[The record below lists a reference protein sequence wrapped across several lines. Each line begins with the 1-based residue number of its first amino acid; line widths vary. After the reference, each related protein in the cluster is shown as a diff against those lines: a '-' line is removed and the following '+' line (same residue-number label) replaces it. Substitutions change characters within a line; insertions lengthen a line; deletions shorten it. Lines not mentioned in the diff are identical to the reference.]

1 METPPP
7 LFLTSKPKPIVTIAI
22 VINRRPPGWGAA
34 LATALQSAG
43 RPAQSGAA
51 PSAGRPAQSGAAPSA
66 RPEPV
71 DWRGM
76 LRSGQLHALQLEQ
89 EALIAGGAGPAGGVG
104 GDDGGTTKASASGRA
119 TAVAATAAE
128 VAAATAAAAAAAAR
142 KRSGAPSSSEV
153 PFSPSRRARAST
165 DGEFATVDEDD
176 DIDGGISGGGGGG
189 GSGGGDDDFGGGM
202 HQPIFAG
209 DGGGNV
215 TGRGGGANAAA
226 AAAAATARGAAAST
240 KRPATAL
247 ERDAARARAIQE
259 KNRHNQRRH
268 RERQRSK
275 LAAAEERVAE
285 LEAVLATT
293 KAENEK
299 LLARVVSS
307 EAGGVPRSALSE
319 MLDAN
324 AELRAALRGC
334 SFAEARRSV
343 EAMHLKE
350 LVSDRRMCASA
361 LAELVD
367 DPTHADP
374 NSPAGKR
381 LAAIME
387 ARHKT
392 VRGFFA
398 SAVKPMHM
406 MFAAFER
413 HDAAAGG
420 PAAMATFAKWFHVL
434 RSLELSPSQ
443 ADALLAAR
451 GRYLAALEPCRHERM
466 QLKSALEA
474 TEPSRDTFG
483 ARSLRQLTAQSAAEA
498 LCGVLQREDTAAAD
512 LEKTAMRVL
521 SHAQF
526 ALAYVAG
533 APSMPDWL
541 AVANLLSNDPSG
553 PGGSGLGAGNTTRD
567 SGSVG
572 GDTLGALGGSGGG
585 GGGGS
590 GVAATPGGTNDA
602 NGEHEYSG
610 ANDGSDRGGSGS
622 RPASC
627 SIAAGAA
634 RNTNDLYSKASL
646 DAEAADAAAPDG
658 AAARIEP
665 II

>member
-1 METPPP
+1 M
-7 LFLTSKPKPIVTIAI
+7 
-22 VINRRPPGWGAA
+22 
-34 LATALQSAG
+34 
-43 RPAQSGAA
+43 
-51 PSAGRPAQSGAAPSA
+51 
-66 RPEPV
+66 
-71 DWRGM
+71 
-76 LRSGQLHALQLEQ
+76 RSGQLHALQLEQ
-89 EALIAGGAGPAGGVG
+89 QALLVGGGGAAAAAGEVAPGAVAPGGGAGPA
-104 GDDGGTTKASASGRA
+104 
-119 TAVAATAAE
+119 
-128 VAAATAAAAAAAAR
+128 AAAAAAAAMAAAAAAAAR
-142 KRSGAPSSSEV
+142 KRSGAPSEA
-153 PFSPSRRARAST
+153 PLPRAYRRARASA
-165 DGEFATVDEDD
+165 D
-176 DIDGGISGGGGGG
+176 GGGGNGTGPAGAGALDDDDEGASG
-189 GSGGGDDDFGGGM
+189 GSGGDDDLA
-202 HQPIFAG
+202 AG
-209 DGGGNV
+209 AG
-215 TGRGGGANAAA
+215 
-226 AAAAATARGAAAST
+226 AATTGAGRKAGTSSA
-240 KRPATAL
+240 AL

-285 LEAVLATT
+285 LEAVLAST

-307 EAGGVPRSALSE
+307 EAGGVPRSALTE

-334 SFAEARRSV
+334 PFAEARRSV

-350 LVSDRRMCASA
+350 LVADRRMCAAA

-367 DPTHADP
+367 DPAHADP
-374 NSPAGKR
+374 ASAAGRR
-381 LAAIME
+381 LAEIME

-434 RSLELSPSQ
+434 RSLALSPAQ
-443 ADALLAAR
+443 AGALLAAR
-451 GRYLAALEPCRHERM
+451 DRYLAALERCRRERL
-466 QLKSALEA
+466 QLKAALEA

-498 LCGVLQREDTAAAD
+498 LCGVLQREDAAAFD

-541 AVANLLSNDPSG
+541 AVANLLSNDPSV
-553 PGGSGLGAGNTTRD
+553 P
-567 SGSVG
+567 
-572 GDTLGALGGSGGG
+572 

-590 GVAATPGGTNDA
+590 GAGADNTTGTSAGSAGGCAAGGGGAGSGIASGAANDGEQHERSGADDGAAAGGADA
-602 NGEHEYSG
+602 NGCRPGSCAVVSG
-610 ANDGSDRGGSGS
+610 AG
-622 RPASC
+622 
-627 SIAAGAA
+627 A
-634 RNTNDLYSKASL
+634 RNTNELFSRASL

-665 II
+665 IF

>member
-1 METPPP
+1 M
-7 LFLTSKPKPIVTIAI
+7 S
-22 VINRRPPGWGAA
+22 
-34 LATALQSAG
+34 
-43 RPAQSGAA
+43 
-51 PSAGRPAQSGAAPSA
+51 
-66 RPEPV
+66 
-71 DWRGM
+71 
-76 LRSGQLHALQLEQ
+76 SGQLHALQLEQ
-89 EALIAGGAGPAGGVG
+89 QALLVGGGGAAAAAREVAPGAVAPGGGAGPA
-104 GDDGGTTKASASGRA
+104 
-119 TAVAATAAE
+119 
-128 VAAATAAAAAAAAR
+128 AAAAAAAAAVAAAAAAAAR
-142 KRSGAPSSSEV
+142 KRSGAPSEA
-153 PFSPSRRARAST
+153 PLPRASRKARASA
-165 DGEFATVDEDD
+165 D
-176 DIDGGISGGGGGG
+176 SGGGKGTGPAGAGALDDNDDDDEGASG
-189 GSGGGDDDFGGGM
+189 GSGDDDFA
-202 HQPIFAG
+202 AG
-209 DGGGNV
+209 AGAATTG
-215 TGRGGGANAAA
+215 TGRKAG
-226 AAAAATARGAAAST
+226 TST
-240 KRPATAL
+240 VAL

-285 LEAVLATT
+285 LEAVLAST

-307 EAGGVPRSALSE
+307 EAGGVPRSALME

-334 SFAEARRSV
+334 PFAEARRSV

-350 LVSDRRMCASA
+350 LVADRRMCAAA

-367 DPTHADP
+367 DPAHADP
-374 NSPAGKR
+374 ASAAGKR
-381 LAAIME
+381 LAEIME

-434 RSLELSPSQ
+434 RSLALSPAQ
-443 ADALLAAR
+443 AGALLAAR
-451 GRYLAALEPCRHERM
+451 DRYLAALERCRRERL
-466 QLKSALEA
+466 QLKAALEA

-498 LCGVLQREDTAAAD
+498 LCGVLQREDAAAFD

-553 PGGSGLGAGNTTRD
+553 PGGGGSGAGAGNTTGT
-567 SGSVG
+567 SAGSAG
-572 GDTLGALGGSGGG
+572 GGAPGGG
-585 GGGGS
+585 GAGS
-590 GVAATPGGTNDA
+590 GIASGAANDGEQHERSGADDGAAAGGADA
-602 NGEHEYSG
+602 NGCRPGSCAVVSG
-610 ANDGSDRGGSGS
+610 AG
-622 RPASC
+622 
-627 SIAAGAA
+627 A
-634 RNTNDLYSKASL
+634 RNTNELFSRASL

-665 II
+665 IF

>member
-1 METPPP
+1 VGAN
-7 LFLTSKPKPIVTIAI
+7 LTAAGARARAGAGATTRA
-22 VINRRPPGWGAA
+22 GAA
-34 LATALQSAG
+34 
-43 RPAQSGAA
+43 
-51 PSAGRPAQSGAAPSA
+51 
-66 RPEPV
+66 
-71 DWRGM
+71 
-76 LRSGQLHALQLEQ
+76 
-89 EALIAGGAGPAGGVG
+89 AGGAGT
-104 GDDGGTTKASASGRA
+104 GTGTGNG
-119 TAVAATAAE
+119 TGT
-128 VAAATAAAAAAAAR
+128 
-142 KRSGAPSSSEV
+142 G
-153 PFSPSRRARAST
+153 RRA
-165 DGEFATVDEDD
+165 
-176 DIDGGISGGGGGG
+176 
-189 GSGGGDDDFGGGM
+189 
-202 HQPIFAG
+202 
-209 DGGGNV
+209 
-215 TGRGGGANAAA
+215 
-226 AAAAATARGAAAST
+226 
-240 KRPATAL
+240 ATAL

-285 LEAVLATT
+285 LEAVLSTT
-293 KAENEK
+293 KAENER

-307 EAGGVPRSALSE
+307 EAGGVPRSTLTE
-319 MLDAN
+319 MLDGN

-367 DPTHADP
+367 DPTHTDSTSA
-374 NSPAGKR
+374 AGKR
-381 LAAIME
+381 LAEIME

-413 HDAAAGG
+413 HDAASGG

-443 ADALLAAR
+443 ADALLSAR
-451 GRYLAALEPCRHERM
+451 SRYLAALERCRHERV
-466 QLKSALEA
+466 QLKSAIEA

-498 LCGVLQREDTAAAD
+498 LCGVLQSEDAAAAD
-512 LEKTAMRVL
+512 LEETAMRVL

-533 APSMPDWL
+533 SPSMPDWL

-553 PGGSGLGAGNTTRD
+553 PGA
-567 SGSVG
+567 
-572 GDTLGALGGSGGG
+572 SGGG
-585 GGGGS
+585 AGKTTTNTSGSAAAAARGSGSCAVVVAGNGAGAGAGGG
-590 GVAATPGGTNDA
+590 ADQA
-602 NGEHEYSG
+602 HSG
-610 ANDGSDRGGSGS
+610 ANDGSNHAAGTSGDGGAAAGGAAAANGAAGAAAKDASGGGGGVGAGGGSFGS

-634 RNTNDLYSKASL
+634 RTTNELFSKASL

-665 II
+665 IA

>member
-1 METPPP
+1 M
-7 LFLTSKPKPIVTIAI
+7 S
-22 VINRRPPGWGAA
+22 
-34 LATALQSAG
+34 
-43 RPAQSGAA
+43 
-51 PSAGRPAQSGAAPSA
+51 
-66 RPEPV
+66 
-71 DWRGM
+71 
-76 LRSGQLHALQLEQ
+76 SGQLHALQLEQ
-89 EALIAGGAGPAGGVG
+89 QALLVGGGGAAAAAREVAPGAVAPGGGAGPA
-104 GDDGGTTKASASGRA
+104 
-119 TAVAATAAE
+119 
-128 VAAATAAAAAAAAR
+128 AAAAAAAAAVAAAAAAAAR
-142 KRSGAPSSSEV
+142 KRSGAPSEA
-153 PFSPSRRARAST
+153 PLPRASRRARASA
-165 DGEFATVDEDD
+165 D
-176 DIDGGISGGGGGG
+176 SGGGKGTGPAGAGALDDNDDDDEGASG
-189 GSGGGDDDFGGGM
+189 GSGDDDFA
-202 HQPIFAG
+202 AG
-209 DGGGNV
+209 AGAATTG
-215 TGRGGGANAAA
+215 TGRKAG
-226 AAAAATARGAAAST
+226 TST
-240 KRPATAL
+240 VAL

-285 LEAVLATT
+285 LEAVLAST

-307 EAGGVPRSALSE
+307 EAGGVPRSALME

-334 SFAEARRSV
+334 PFAEARRSV

-350 LVSDRRMCASA
+350 LVADRRMCAAA

-367 DPTHADP
+367 DPAHADP
-374 NSPAGKR
+374 ASAAGKR
-381 LAAIME
+381 LAEIME

-434 RSLELSPSQ
+434 RSLALSPAQ
-443 ADALLAAR
+443 AGALLAAR
-451 GRYLAALEPCRHERM
+451 DRYLAALERCRRERL
-466 QLKSALEA
+466 QLKAALEA

-498 LCGVLQREDTAAAD
+498 LCGVLQREDAAAFD

-553 PGGSGLGAGNTTRD
+553 PGGASGSGAGNNTGTSAGSAGGGAPGGGGAG
-567 SGSVG
+567 SGIASGAANDGEQREHSGADDGAAAG
-572 GDTLGALGGSGGG
+572 GAAGTSGGG
-585 GGGGS
+585 GG
-590 GVAATPGGTNDA
+590 ADA
-602 NGEHEYSG
+602 NCCRPGSCAFVSG
-610 ANDGSDRGGSGS
+610 AG
-622 RPASC
+622 
-627 SIAAGAA
+627 A
-634 RNTNDLYSKASL
+634 RNTNELFSRASL

-665 II
+665 IF

>member
-1 METPPP
+1 MHPHAKCAAKQKI
-7 LFLTSKPKPIVTIAI
+7 KPKKSKQKKKKKT
-22 VINRRPPGWGAA
+22 GWGAA

-51 PSAGRPAQSGAAPSA
+51 PAT

-76 LRSGQLHALQLEQ
+76 MRSGQLHALQLEQ
-89 EALIAGGAGPAGGVG
+89 ALIAGGAAGAGAGAAAGGGEATTASAPAG
-104 GDDGGTTKASASGRA
+104 D
-119 TAVAATAAE
+119 AV
-128 VAAATAAAAAAAAR
+128 AAR
-142 KRSGAPSSSEV
+142 KRSCAAPSSEAPSR
-153 PFSPSRRARAST
+153 PPAPPSRRARTST
-165 DGEFATVDEDD
+165 DGGDGGGNGTGFGGGGAALDD
-176 DIDGGISGGGGGG
+176 DDEGVGGGGGG
-189 GSGGGDDDFGGGM
+189 GGVSGGSGGDGGDDDDDFGGGM

-209 DGGGNV
+209 GEGGGE
-215 TGRGGGANAAA
+215 GGAAGATTTTAAA
-226 AAAAATARGAAAST
+226 APTT
-240 KRPATAL
+240 KRAATAL

-299 LLARVVSS
+299 LMARVVSS
-307 EAGGVPRSALSE
+307 EAGGVPRSTLSE

-350 LVSDRRMCASA
+350 LVQDRRMCASA

-367 DPTHADP
+367 DPTHVDP
-374 NSPAGKR
+374 SSAAGRR
-381 LAAIME
+381 LAEIME

-392 VRGFFA
+392 VQGFFA

-451 GRYLAALEPCRHERM
+451 GRYLAALERCRHERL

-498 LCGVLQREDTAAAD
+498 LCGVLQREDAAAAD

-541 AVANLLSNDPSG
+541 AVANLLSNDPSA
-553 PGGSGLGAGNTTRD
+553 PGGSGMGAGNTTN
-567 SGSVG
+567 SGS
-572 GDTLGALGGSGGG
+572 AGGG

-590 GVAATPGGTNDA
+590 GVAVGA
-602 NGEHEYSG
+602 NGAAAANGVAPEQSG
-610 ANDGSDRGGSGS
+610 ANDGSDHAAAAAAAGAGTGDNAGTSGGGANNGGS

-634 RNTNDLYSKASL
+634 RNTNELFSKASL